1 MIIQTF
7 GAFISTV
14 AFSVVLRV
22 PKKYM
27 PYVGIGGALGWFVYL
42 LLNKIGFVMVF
53 STFVAAS
60 VVALISHTFARIWKA
75 PVTIFLISGI
85 LPLVPGLGMYRTVYQ
100 ITKGNSVT
108 ANFYLTQTLQI
119 AGVIAI
125 AIFIMDSI
133 FRVFQ
138 KK

>member
-1 MIIQTF
+1 MIVQTF

-14 AFSVVLRV
+14 AFSIFLRV
-22 PKKYM
+22 PRKYM
-27 PYVGIGGALGWFVYL
+27 PYVGIGGALGWFLYL
-42 LLNKIGFVMVF
+42 LLNMKGCVPVF

-60 VVALISHTFARIWKA
+60 AVALISHTFARCWKA

-100 ITKGNSVT
+100 LIKSNGMMSSY
-108 ANFYLTQTLQI
+108 YLAQTLQM

-138 KK
+138 KN